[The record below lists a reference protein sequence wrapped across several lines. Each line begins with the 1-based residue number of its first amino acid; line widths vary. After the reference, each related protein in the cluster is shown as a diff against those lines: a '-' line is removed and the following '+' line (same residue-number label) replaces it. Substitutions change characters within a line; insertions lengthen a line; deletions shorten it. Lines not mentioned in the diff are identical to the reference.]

1 MGPRGD
7 GQKGDGVLD
16 VRASSCRSGTGHRL
30 CCSNAGGR
38 HGMLGAVLGTG
49 ADPVPWG
56 CRVVCT
62 RTPVLAL
69 PLGSSGRTAMHR
81 ALCAALGR
89 LQPSGLMFWEWCLEE
104 MEQNAPRLSA
114 LLPWPVVPARV
125 GSHRTPLIPHRHV
138 GWVNDRQH
146 RIPAEGEPAQGN
158 LQSFAKDQETPPL
171 YWLSSS
177 CPLPTAQGSRDR
189 LLGAG
194 GCPSPQAPSCSRVLA
209 CLRGRSPPLRCCS
222 PLSALATALIS
233 L

>member
-16 VRASSCRSGTGHRL
+16 VRASSCRSSTGHWL

-38 HGMLGAVLGTG
+38 HGVLGAAPSTG

-69 PLGSSGRTAMHR
+69 PLGLLGRTATHR
-81 ALCAALGR
+81 ALHAALGR
-89 LQPSGLMFWEWCLEE
+89 LQPSGMMFWECCLEE

-114 LLPWPVVPARV
+114 LLPWPAVPARV

-138 GWVNDRQH
+138 GWVNDQQH
-146 RIPAEGEPAQGN
+146 RIPAEGGPAQGN
-158 LQSFAKDQETPPL
+158 LQSFAKKDQETPPL
-171 YWLSSS
+171 YGLSSS
-177 CPLPTAQGSRDR
+177 YPLPTAQGSRDG

-194 GCPSPQAPSCSRVLA
+194 GCPSPPAPSCSRVLT
-209 CLRGRSPPLRCCS
+209 CLHSRSRLPRGAA
-222 PLSALATALIS
+222 PLSLPWRQL
-233 L
+233 